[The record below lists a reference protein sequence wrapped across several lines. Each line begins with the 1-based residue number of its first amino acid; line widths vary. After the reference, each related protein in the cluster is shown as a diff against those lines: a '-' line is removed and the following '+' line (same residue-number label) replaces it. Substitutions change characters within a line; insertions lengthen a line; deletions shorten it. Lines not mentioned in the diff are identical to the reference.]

1 MLAAVIPACNEA
13 DSISYVIENLLKI
26 NIDRIFLVANGCMD
40 ATCEQALR
48 CANEDI
54 LHLLNFPEQLGY
66 DIPRAIGAAYA
77 RRLNPSVILFIDGDM
92 KGDIY
97 YALLDLIAGVQKG
110 LDMALTNCYPYIYQR
125 SELALSVIKER
136 ETLNRRLGLFNKIG
150 LATPSHGPHAISGS
164 FLQAVPD
171 KVIAIPPLSLAYAA
185 LNGFKVGV
193 AAAIP
198 HRLLGS
204 HFRNG
209 KHAAMIAQTI
219 IGDCRQ
225 ALSYVN
231 GEPLETVIDSK
242 ENQIGYRPGRRFDL
256 LTSNPVPL

>member
-1 MLAAVIPACNEA
+1 MHIAVIPACNEA
-13 DSISYVIENLLKI
+13 ESIPYVINSLQKI
-26 NIDRIFLVANGCMD
+26 NIDRIILVANGCID

-48 CANEDI
+48 SADENT
-54 LHLLNFPEQLGY
+54 LHLLNFPEQLGL

-77 RRLNPSVILFIDGDM
+77 RQFDPAVLIFVDGDM
-92 KGDIY
+92 KGDIS
-97 YALLDLIAGVQKG
+97 YALLDLITGIKKG

-136 ETLNRRLGLFNKIG
+136 ETLNRRVGLFNKIG
-150 LATPSHGPHAISGS
+150 LASPCHGPHAVSRS

-171 KVIAIPPLSLAYAA
+171 KIFAIPPLSLAYAA
-185 LNGFKVGV
+185 ANGFGVGV

-198 HRLLGS
+198 HNLLGS
-204 HFRNG
+204 HFRNS

-225 ALSYVN
+225 ALSYAN
-231 GEPLETVIDSK
+231 GEPLESVLNSK
-242 ENQIGYRPGRRFDL
+242 EEQIGYRSGRRFDL
-256 LTSNPVPL
+256 LNIFSC